1 MSKVSYKLS
10 ISGWSVDS
18 SSDARTELLELETI
32 SAIGSP
38 AGWCRI
44 AVYAPSKADPSLLE
58 QAAGAALSAV
68 GLGGA
73 NGAGGPKKAST
84 EIRGQKVSVGDKVS
98 LELTSG
104 DKSGTVMTAEL
115 RSIQSSLGQT
125 VILARTSGHRLATT
139 RLNQVY
145 QNQSAKQI
153 ATDAASQ
160 AGVTAGDMD
169 DGSTYSYLVVHE
181 SRNTWEQVRDL
192 AVRDGLD
199 VYFDASNQLTLKKFQ
214 KTTPDHTLYFG
225 IDVLDLDLLRVEPSS
240 EHVFVY
246 GESPSSNTG
255 SDTWYWMT
263 KDLQPF
269 RGEAGNGVRMLT
281 VSDSAIR
288 TKDASAACA
297 TARFGAIGDGS
308 TLGRL
313 RLLGDPTIK
322 LGDSIEIKK
331 VPNPDL
337 NGVFKVISVRHVYN
351 KFEGFTTV
359 VGFSGKG
366 SADQAG
372 GALGQLAGTLA
383 GAVGL

>member
-1 MSKVSYKLS
+1 MPKISYKLS

-38 AGWCRI
+38 AGSCRI
-44 AVYAPSKADPSLLE
+44 VVYAPPKPDPSLLQ
-58 QAAGAALSAV
+58 QAVGAALSAV

-73 NGAGGPKKAST
+73 DAGGGAQKVST
-84 EIRGQKVSVGDKVS
+84 EIRGQKVTVGDNVS

-115 RSIQSSLGQT
+115 RSIHSSLGAT
-125 VILARTSGHRLATT
+125 VIFARTGGHRLATT

-145 QNQSAKQI
+145 QNQTAKQI
-153 ATDAASQ
+153 ASDITSQ
-160 AGVTAGDMD
+160 AGSAAGDMD
-169 DGSTYSYLVVHE
+169 DGSNYPYLVVHE
-181 SRNTWEQVRDL
+181 SRSSWDHVRDL
-192 AVRDGLD
+192 ARRDGLD
-199 VYFDASNQLTLKKFQ
+199 LYFDDNNQLTMKKFQ

-225 IDVLDLDLLRVEPSS
+225 IDVLELDLLRIEPSS
-240 EHVFVY
+240 EHIFVY

-269 RGEAGNGVRMLT
+269 RGEAGKGVRMLT
-281 VSDSAIR
+281 LSDSAVR
-288 TKDASAACA
+288 TKDASAAYA
-297 TARFGAIGDGS
+297 TAKFGAIGDGS
-308 TLGRL
+308 TMGRL

-331 VPNPDL
+331 VPNRDL
-337 NGVFKVISVRHVYN
+337 NGVFKVVSVRHVYN

-359 VGFSGKG
+359 VEFNGKG
-366 SADQAG
+366 SAAQAG
-372 GALGQLAGTLA
+372 GALGQLAGALA